1 MQDVTDA
8 AQASTGVAMR
18 WSMQQARRAVLVFVA
33 AVAVLGQLFAPQA
46 SALAPQQS
54 IMMPAYSYP
63 MQGGNNQYWN
73 DMANVSSKMPFVV
86 VNPSSGPG
94 TTVSSDYVKA
104 LARLDS
110 LGVKYIGYVKHGR
123 QTRNIAEVAAEI
135 DRWYAL
141 YPNVK
146 GIFFDEADNHSSGQK
161 TCYLANL
168 YNYVKVK
175 HPGSIVI
182 HNAGTRFLGESV
194 MPYGD
199 VFLNAETSAAR
210 YLSDSYYDLTHP
222 TATNFEKNPANAYKM
237 WHVIHSVGSN
247 EQQAQVVAKARER
260 NAGWVYTTSDRGPTT
275 PAEEAAPN
283 INPYNDSSTLLGGLA
298 GLGSIQ
304 RGNVPVGAATPL
316 TADCADTFGLKVTA
330 QPAPAPAPAPKPAPK
345 PEEKK
350 KDDKDKKKDEKK
362 DKKKPQPSK
371 KRQQPTMRKQEA
383 GPNWTIIILI
393 AVAVVLAAAGGG
405 GAWWWFVG
413 RKRRQAKNRSRYDNT
428 MI

>member
-8 AQASTGVAMR
+8 ARASTGVAMR
-18 WSMQQARRAVLVFVA
+18 WSMQQVRRAVLMFVA
-33 AVAVLGQLFAPQA
+33 TVAVLGQLLAPQV
-46 SALAPQQS
+46 SAMAPQQS

-73 DMANVSSKMPFVV
+73 DMANVSSKMPFAV

-94 TTVSSDYVKA
+94 TAVSSDYVKA

-210 YLSDSYYDLTHP
+210 YLSDSYYDLNHP

-275 PAEEAAPN
+275 PAEEADPN

-298 GLGSIQ
+298 GLGSVQ

-316 TADCADTFGLKVTA
+316 TADLWSESNGSARASTYTSAKTCPQARG
-330 QPAPAPAPAPKPAPK
+330 
-345 PEEKK
+345 EE
-350 KDDKDKKKDEKK
+350 
-362 DKKKPQPSK
+362 
-371 KRQQPTMRKQEA
+371 
-383 GPNWTIIILI
+383 
-393 AVAVVLAAAGGG
+393 
-405 GAWWWFVG
+405 
-413 RKRRQAKNRSRYDNT
+413 KRRQGQEKGRKEGQEKAAAKQKAPAADHAQARGRPQLDDHHPHRCRGSSRCSWWRWCLVVVCWPQAPPSEEPQPV
-428 MI
+428 

>member
-8 AQASTGVAMR
+8 ARASTGVAMR
-18 WSMQQARRAVLVFVA
+18 WSMQQVRRAVLVFVA
-33 AVAVLGQLFAPQA
+33 AVVVLGQLLAPQV

-73 DMANVSSKMPFVV
+73 DMANVSSKMPFAV

-210 YLSDSYYDLTHP
+210 YLSDSYYDLNHP

-275 PAEEAAPN
+275 PAEEADPN

-330 QPAPAPAPAPKPAPK
+330 QPTPAPAPAPKPAPK

-371 KRQQPTMRKQEA
+371 KHQQPTVRKQEK
-383 GPNWTIIILI
+383 GPNWTIITLV
-393 AVAVVLAAAGGG
+393 AVAVVLAVAGGG

-413 RKRRQAKNRSRYDNT
+413 RKRRQVKNRSRYDNT

>member
-1 MQDVTDA
+1 
-8 AQASTGVAMR
+8 
-18 WSMQQARRAVLVFVA
+18 
-33 AVAVLGQLFAPQA
+33 
-46 SALAPQQS
+46 
-54 IMMPAYSYP
+54 
-63 MQGGNNQYWN
+63 
-73 DMANVSSKMPFVV
+73 
-86 VNPSSGPG
+86 
-94 TTVSSDYVKA
+94 
-104 LARLDS
+104 
-110 LGVKYIGYVKHGR
+110 
-123 QTRNIAEVAAEI
+123 
-135 DRWYAL
+135 
-141 YPNVK
+141 
-146 GIFFDEADNHSSGQK
+146 
-161 TCYLANL
+161 
-168 YNYVKVK
+168 
-175 HPGSIVI
+175 
-182 HNAGTRFLGESV
+182 

-210 YLSDSYYDLTHP
+210 YLSDSYYDLNHP

-275 PAEEAAPN
+275 PAEEADPN

-362 DKKKPQPSK
+362 DKKKPQSSK
-371 KRQQPTMRKQEA
+371 KHQQPTVRKQEA
-383 GPNWTIIILI
+383 GPNWTVIILV

>member
-8 AQASTGVAMR
+8 ARASTGVAMR
-18 WSMQQARRAVLVFVA
+18 WSMQQARRAVLIFVA
-33 AVAVLGQLFAPQA
+33 AVAVLGQLLVPQV
-46 SALAPQQS
+46 SAMAPQQS

-73 DMANVSSKMPFVV
+73 DMANVSSKMPFAV

-94 TTVSSDYVKA
+94 TAVSSDYVKA

-210 YLSDSYYDLTHP
+210 YLSDSYYDLNHP

-275 PAEEAAPN
+275 PAEEADPN

-298 GLGSIQ
+298 GLGSVQ

-316 TADCADTFGLKVTA
+316 TADCADTFGLKVMA
-330 QPAPAPAPAPKPAPK
+330 QPAPAPTPAPKPAPK

-371 KRQQPTMRKQEA
+371 KHQQPTMRKQEE

-393 AVAVVLAAAGGG
+393 AVGVVLAAAGGG